1 MPVSKTKTYT
11 FVYVF
16 CFIFQK
22 LILRPYKCPAKKIL
36 LIITLSISIS
46 KTLFGDYGKY
56 ASKKKETVV
65 CKERENLQKGALD
78 RK

>member
-22 LILRPYKCPAKKIL
+22 LILSPYKCLANK
-36 LIITLSISIS
+36 
-46 KTLFGDYGKY
+46 
-56 ASKKKETVV
+56 
-65 CKERENLQKGALD
+65 NLQIADKTISATLLCFDGTANLY
-78 RK
+78 